1 MKCILCRS
9 QNLARLQQVRASDL
23 IALYGK
29 MGVCVEHI
37 LKGDLEYYQCKDCD
51 VKFFALKNGE
61 IPTGDDEFYTSL
73 IKNSWYYM
81 SEKNE
86 YEFAKQFVKAGARV
100 LEVGCGAGI
109 FGKSL
114 KGKAEYVGLEFS
126 SKAKELAME
135 NGVEIH
141 NILVQDFVAQN
152 PKHTKGFD
160 VACSFQVLEHTAD
173 PHLFIKSQI
182 DCLNANWGGAAEVKV
197 A

>member
-1 MKCILCRS
+1 MKCILCEQ
-9 QNLARLQQVRASDL
+9 QNLARLQEVRASDL

-37 LKGDLEYYQCKDCD
+37 LKSDLEYWQCKDCD
-51 VKFFALKNGE
+51 VRFFVLKNGE

-86 YEFAKQFVKAGARV
+86 YEFAMKFINSGARV
-100 LEVGCGAGI
+100 LEVGCGAGA
-109 FGKSL
+109 FGKKL
-114 KGKAEYVGLEFS
+114 KGRAEYVGLEFS

-141 NILVQDFVAQN
+141 NILVQDFVAQCKN
-152 PKHTKGFD
+152 DDAKGFD

-182 DCLNANWGGAAEVKV
+182 ACLDANRGGGSRD
-197 A
+197 

>member
-1 MKCILCRS
+1 MKCILCKS
-9 QNLARLQQVRASDL
+9 QNLVRLQEVRASDL
-23 IALYGK
+23 IALYAK
-29 MGVCVEHI
+29 MGVSTRHI
-37 LKGDLEYYQCKDCD
+37 LKSDLEYWHCGECD

-86 YEFAKQFVKAGARV
+86 YEFARKFIKDSARV
-100 LEVGCGAGI
+100 LEVGCGAGV
-109 FGKSL
+109 FGKSV
-114 KGKAEYVGLEFS
+114 KGEYVGLEFS
-126 SKAKELAME
+126 SKAKELANK

-152 PKHTKGFD
+152 PKNAKGFD